1 MLSSMDNKKI
11 HFGDEE
17 YVSYYT
23 GDKGTKIILLAP
35 HGGSLKPASIPNR
48 EETYKKN
55 TGDAN
60 LKLKFQSDLFTKQIA
75 IELREEIFQT
85 TGQKPHLVTC
95 NLHRRKIDAN
105 RDCYEATLNDPPA
118 VKVFNEFH
126 SLINTAKEDVN
137 TGLLVDLHGHTHPEG
152 WVELGYLF
160 SNKDLRNKTISA
172 DKCSIKSLVTRSD
185 HDLEDLVY
193 GNCSLG
199 HYLQEQ
205 GIEVVPSPQFSD
217 AMQNCYTGGYN
228 TATHGSLN
236 NGTIDAVQ
244 LEIPK
249 KYRNQDSYKG
259 FSRRLAMG
267 ICKYVKYHY

>member
-1 MLSSMDNKKI
+1 MDNKKI

-95 NLHRRKIDAN
+95 NLHLRKIDAN
-105 RDCYEATLNDPPA
+105 RDCYEATLNDPAA

-172 DKCSIKSLVTRSD
+172 DKCSIKSLATRSD

-267 ICKYVKYHY
+267 ISKYVKYHY